1 MKRPA
6 QGEGEHCLGKMFQLH
21 YLRTQALEIRH
32 QREWWAFIFLLFREK
47 KLRGE
52 KGGKSIKVYES
63 TIYSYTMCSFL
74 PSKTLL
80 GNINLGGWGIPHRQY
95 NK

>member
-63 TIYSYTMCSFL
+63 TIQLHYVQ
-74 PSKTLL
+74 LL
-80 GNINLGGWGIPHRQY
+80 TKQNITGEHKSGWMGNTTQTV
-95 NK
+95 